1 MKQETT
7 NFFNQ
12 GLLMDVN
19 PITTPNNVL
28 TNCLNGTYVTFN
40 GNDVILQNDMGNG
53 KVERAKLP
61 AGYIPLGIKEY
72 GGIIYVV
79 SYNPFTKHGQVGSFP
94 SPEIDFDGTEL
105 NGGEVTITDED
116 FFNEGQLIT
125 TSVKKYLNNEII
137 KVGDLYNVCVID
149 ENTNVENVL
158 KIINDIREFNSAT
171 IKEGRKILSLKLAVI
186 DSNNNITY
194 LDLEYEDQYES
205 MNTIFGKYFIPI
217 NKEIADLEDYKV
229 YTYSRNAKLI
239 IIAELETL
247 DSMTLDIETISPPE
261 EDYTYKFNVKISP
274 YYF

>member
-79 SYNPFTKHGQVGSFP
+79 SYNPFTQHGQVGSFP
-94 SPEIDFDGTEL
+94 SPEVDFYGKEL
-105 NGGEVTITDED
+105 NGIGDITIEDED
-116 FFNEGQLIT
+116 FFDNTERKLKT
-125 TSVKKYLNNEII
+125 TFVKKYLNNEIV

-149 ENTNVENVL
+149 ENTNVENIL
-158 KIINDIREFNSAT
+158 KIINDV
-171 IKEGRKILSLKLAVI
+171 KE
-186 DSNNNITY
+186 
-194 LDLEYEDQYES
+194 
-205 MNTIFGKYFIPI
+205 
-217 NKEIADLEDYKV
+217 
-229 YTYSRNAKLI
+229 
-239 IIAELETL
+239 
-247 DSMTLDIETISPPE
+247 
-261 EDYTYKFNVKISP
+261 
-274 YYF
+274 

>member
-1 MKQETT
+1 
-7 NFFNQ
+7 
-12 GLLMDVN
+12 MDVN

-28 TNCLNGTYVTFN
+28 TNCLNGTYITFN

-94 SPEIDFDGTEL
+94 SPEIDFYGTEL

-116 FFNEGQLIT
+116 FFDEGQLIT

-149 ENTNVENVL
+149 ENTDVENVL
-158 KIINDIREFNSAT
+158 KIINDIKEFHSETKKN
-171 IKEGRKILSLKLAVI
+171 IK
-186 DSNNNITY
+186 
-194 LDLEYEDQYES
+194 
-205 MNTIFGKYFIPI
+205 F
-217 NKEIADLEDYKV
+217 
-229 YTYSRNAKLI
+229 
-239 IIAELETL
+239 
-247 DSMTLDIETISPPE
+247 
-261 EDYTYKFNVKISP
+261 
-274 YYF
+274 